1 MYKSHK
7 DLRRC
12 DDGGIQNVWS
22 FCQLQSPL
30 FCCFK
35 APLTPPK
42 THLFFS
48 KKVILA
54 RWCISFQNAPFPW
67 GRIPSFSGRGN
78 KLRTLELEPW
88 PSQTTHDLD
97 EILQVHSSLIWWKSH
112 PIRLLDIG
120 ISVVLEG
127 QHTSAYIYII
137 YLYLYIHVY
146 IPARSKGCHTGCH
159 FNPKDDELI
168 PPFGNH
174 ERRPFQGPGIRY
186 T

>member
-12 DDGGIQNVWS
+12 DDGSIQNVWS

-42 THLFFS
+42 THLFFFWKNDTWKMMHFFS
-48 KKVILA
+48 KCSLSLGTN
-54 RWCISFQNAPFPW
+54 SFIFR
-67 GRIPSFSGRGN
+67 GGN

-127 QHTSAYIYII
+127 QHTSAYIYIL

-159 FNPKDDELI
+159 FNPKDDELV